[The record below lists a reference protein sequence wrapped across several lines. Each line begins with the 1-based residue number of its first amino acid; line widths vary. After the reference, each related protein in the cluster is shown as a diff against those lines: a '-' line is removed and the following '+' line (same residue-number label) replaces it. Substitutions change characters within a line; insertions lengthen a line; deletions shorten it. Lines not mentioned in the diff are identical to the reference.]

1 VIDEQQNAGGD
12 LDGFLGRLAALAE
25 NSGGTAG
32 HAPSAPPSV
41 GTVRPRSPLRGEE
54 IAQSRRGVA
63 APAVPPDLE
72 SNEGFFPL
80 VPESLADAHISES
93 EVEAIILRLLL
104 HCGKATGLE
113 IAQQV
118 ALPFGVVQPLLASFK
133 TRRFLAIRGSA
144 ALSDYVY
151 EITDAGLQRARR
163 HAEQCTYFGAAPVAL
178 SDYRAGVAAQSL
190 QRTPPRIE
198 DLRRAF
204 ADLTLSANMFARL
217 GRAITSGR
225 GLFLYGQPGNGKTSI
240 AERITAVFG
249 SSIWIPRAI
258 SAWGEIIR
266 FYDPSC
272 HVEVPLATSDRI
284 LQEEKRDLRW
294 VRIRRPTIV
303 VGGELTMD
311 SLEIVVHKDTG
322 VSEAPIQMKSNCGTL
337 VIDDFGRQRILPA
350 TLLNRWIVPL
360 EKRHDYLALAS
371 GRKIRVPFDQFIV
384 FSTNLDPK
392 DLVDEAFLRRIP
404 YKIDVENP
412 TVEEFR
418 QLFSHNCQTLG
429 IAYRREVLDH
439 LIATHY
445 EATGRQ
451 MRFCHSRDLLHQVAI
466 YCKFHE
472 WPAEMSIEAID
483 AAAEDYF
490 SMV

>member
-1 VIDEQQNAGGD
+1 MIDQQPTAPGD
-12 LDGFLGRLAALAE
+12 VDGFLERLAALAE
-25 NSGGTAG
+25 GSGGPAG
-32 HAPSAPPSV
+32 DGPSAPSSV
-41 GTVRPRSPLRGEE
+41 GTVRLRSPLRGEE
-54 IAQSRRGVA
+54 IAPTRTELA
-63 APAVPPDLE
+63 ASSEVPDSE
-72 SNEGFFPL
+72 NNGGFFPQA
-80 VPESLADAHISES
+80 PRSLADAHISES

-113 IAQQV
+113 IAQQI
-118 ALPFGVVQPLLASFK
+118 ALPFPVVQPLLAAFK
-133 TRRFLAIRGSA
+133 TRQWLALKGSTS
-144 ALSDYVY
+144 LNDYVY

-163 HAEQCTYFGAAPVAL
+163 HAEQCSYFGAVPVAL

-190 QRTPPRIE
+190 QKTSPRIE
-198 DLRRAF
+198 DLHRAF
-204 ADLTLSANMFARL
+204 ADLTLGAKMFARL

-225 GLFLYGQPGNGKTSI
+225 GLFLYGRPGNGKTSI
-240 AERITAVFG
+240 AERITAAYG

-258 SAWGEIIR
+258 SAWGEIVR
-266 FYDPSC
+266 LFDPSC
-272 HVEVPLATSDRI
+272 HEEMRPAASERI
-284 LQEEKRDLRW
+284 LQAEKGDLRW

-311 SLEIVVHKDTG
+311 SLEIIVHKDTG

-337 VIDDFGRQRILPA
+337 VIDDFGRQRVLPA

-360 EKRHDYLALAS
+360 EKRHDYLCLAS

-384 FSTNLDPK
+384 FATNLEPK

-404 YKIDVENP
+404 YKIDVDNP
-412 TVEEFR
+412 TMEEFR
-418 QLFSHNCQTLG
+418 QLFSRSCQTLG

-439 LIATHY
+439 LIAAHY

-451 MRFCHSRDLLHQVAI
+451 MRFCHARDLLHQVAI

-472 WPAEMSIEAID
+472 RPAEMSIEAID

-490 SMV
+490 SML